1 MSGKQK
7 ASFARSSA
15 EVYRPAVRVAGFNY
29 LAGLFTGSFVAAFL
43 LYLELPAA
51 SAAVLLVSL
60 TLIPFF
66 AITDRIEFDGRRL
79 IRTGLLP
86 RIWALWTGRRYRI
99 KLIEIERVST
109 EVLNAIR
116 RGSNLRYTYRTA
128 FFGKQREFA
137 ILSSRPDYIP
147 LLRAILPKLDQNLL
161 DHRTLDLMENLV
173 DTQEIAAKVR
183 AIQLPPADVLESSIE
198 NFRLPSGSLRK
209 SDVDVGEAE
218 KAKFLLRLADEL
230 RVSGHL
236 PQAIEAFRRAVRS
249 MPPDANVLLNFA
261 LCLRT
266 YALIRGKSSLD
277 RSARAMMRLA
287 ERRAGSDAKILS
299 RIGECYFQFDD
310 WRRAATVFRRALSE
324 MHSGFRSLLG
334 LAEIALHQGKIAHV
348 IHNFSAAEELASSP
362 SLRNWLRKEIEYF
375 SRLHRDEEYLEL
387 EIGRISLLEKLTA
400 AKQLSLKAIAAGIS
414 VTAGGLL
421 TSDFTLA
428 NIGWAI
434 SLSSLAVW
442 LLALIA
448 SNMLAERIPCD
459 VAFDDN

>member
-7 ASFARSSA
+7 PVLPDRRPKSTGRPFASLVLITLR
-15 EVYRPAVRVAGFNY
+15 
-29 LAGLFTGSFVAAFL
+29 AFL
-43 LYLELPAA
+43 LAHSSLHFFYTSNCLPQA
-51 SAAVLLVSL
+51 LRFCWFLDPH
-60 TLIPFF
+60 PFF

-249 MPPDANVLLNFA
+249 MPPDANVLLNFRP
-261 LCLRT
+261 LSSYICLNSRQII
-266 YALIRGKSSLD
+266 AGSQ
-277 RSARAMMRLA
+277 
-287 ERRAGSDAKILS
+287 RAGYD
-299 RIGECYFQFDD
+299 
-310 WRRAATVFRRALSE
+310 
-324 MHSGFRSLLG
+324 
-334 LAEIALHQGKIAHV
+334 
-348 IHNFSAAEELASSP
+348 
-362 SLRNWLRKEIEYF
+362 
-375 SRLHRDEEYLEL
+375 
-387 EIGRISLLEKLTA
+387 
-400 AKQLSLKAIAAGIS
+400 AAGRA
-414 VTAGGLL
+414 T
-421 TSDFTLA
+421 
-428 NIGWAI
+428 
-434 SLSSLAVW
+434 
-442 LLALIA
+442 
-448 SNMLAERIPCD
+448 RR
-459 VAFDDN
+459 

>member
-43 LYLELPAA
+43 LYLEFPGA

-173 DTQEIAAKVR
+173 D
-183 AIQLPPADVLESSIE
+183 
-198 NFRLPSGSLRK
+198 
-209 SDVDVGEAE
+209 
-218 KAKFLLRLADEL
+218 
-230 RVSGHL
+230 
-236 PQAIEAFRRAVRS
+236 
-249 MPPDANVLLNFA
+249 
-261 LCLRT
+261 
-266 YALIRGKSSLD
+266 
-277 RSARAMMRLA
+277 
-287 ERRAGSDAKILS
+287 
-299 RIGECYFQFDD
+299 
-310 WRRAATVFRRALSE
+310 
-324 MHSGFRSLLG
+324 
-334 LAEIALHQGKIAHV
+334 
-348 IHNFSAAEELASSP
+348 
-362 SLRNWLRKEIEYF
+362 
-375 SRLHRDEEYLEL
+375 
-387 EIGRISLLEKLTA
+387 
-400 AKQLSLKAIAAGIS
+400 
-414 VTAGGLL
+414 
-421 TSDFTLA
+421 
-428 NIGWAI
+428 
-434 SLSSLAVW
+434 
-442 LLALIA
+442 
-448 SNMLAERIPCD
+448 
-459 VAFDDN
+459 